1 MRSPEAGPARPTTA
15 PPPQAPPTQLATPQ
29 AGRSK
34 PTGLTTAQAAA
45 RLSAEGFNELPGA
58 RRQGGLSIVLEVMAE
73 PMFLLLVGCAALYF
87 VLGDA
92 AEAAVLAALV
102 LVVITITLVQRAKT
116 ERSLE
121 ALRDLSS
128 PRATVLRDGHVVRVA
143 GREVVRGDLL
153 VLAEGDR
160 VPADGVVVSSA
171 DLLVDESL
179 LTGESLP
186 VGKRAADD
194 GAAPQSPTQQDSHTV
209 FSGTLVVAGR
219 ALVRVAAVGAA
230 TEIGRIGRALRDI
243 DTRAT
248 PLQAQTDRVV
258 RKLAA
263 GGIAVALGA
272 VAVFGATRGDWT
284 GGLLAGIALAM
295 SLLPEEFP
303 VVLTVFLAIG
313 AWRMSQRAVLTRRMA
328 AIEALGAATVLCVD
342 KTGTLTENRMTVQ
355 RLVLPDGT
363 VADPRSLAAAP
374 DALHALAHA
383 AILACAPDP
392 FDPMERAIHA
402 LRPGSGGVDVEHG
415 APVAASLVR
424 RWPLTPQRLALTH
437 AWADVAETVVAAKGA
452 PEAIAQLTG
461 LSGEGLATMR
471 AAVDAAAVDGLRL
484 LGVAIARSA
493 GPAEALPE
501 DPHALGLRYIGLI
514 ALADPLRA
522 EVPDAVRAC
531 RSAGVRVLMITGD
544 HPSTAAA
551 IARAAGLAEA
561 DSVLTGPEIAGLSE
575 LALAHRLKRAGVIA
589 RAAPEQKL
597 RIVSALQAHGD
608 TVAMTGDGVNDAPAL
623 RAADIGIAMGGRG
636 TDVAREAA
644 AMVLTDDHF
653 ASIVHAIRLGRRIF
667 DNLRKATI
675 YIIAVHVEIVGAAL
689 LPIAANWPLLLLP
702 VHIAFLE
709 LVIDPACSVAFE
721 AEPEEP
727 DTMRRPPRPQDE
739 GLFERAAAQSGLLQ
753 GGVALAGVLAVYL
766 GARGAGLADDAVRA
780 LAFSTVVL
788 ANLALIV
795 ANRSSARSLAGTLR
809 TPNRPFWWVLAGAVV
824 ALVATIALPPIRGL
838 FAFALPPAA
847 WMAAPPAAALA
858 LLATIE
864 AIERMQR
871 RRGTAAATT

>member
-1 MRSPEAGPARPTTA
+1 MQ
-15 PPPQAPPTQLATPQ
+15 PQALSPTAT
-29 AGRSK
+29 A
-34 PTGLTTAQAAA
+34 GLTTAQAAE
-45 RLSAEGFNELPGA
+45 RLAAEGFNELPGA
-58 RRQGGLSIVLEVMAE
+58 RRQGGLSIALEVVAE

-87 VLGDA
+87 ALGDA

-102 LVVITITLVQRAKT
+102 LVVIAITLVQRAKT
-116 ERSLE
+116 ERALE

-128 PRATVLRDGHVVRVA
+128 PRATVLRDGHAVRVA
-143 GREVVRGDLL
+143 GREVVRGDVL

-160 VPADGVVVSSA
+160 VPADGIVLDSA
-171 DLLVDESL
+171 DLQVDESL

-186 VGKRAADD
+186 VGKRAAAE
-194 GAAPQSPTQQDSHTV
+194 GAEPQSPAQQESHTV

-219 ALVRVAAVGAA
+219 ATVRVAAIGAA

-243 DTRAT
+243 DTHAT
-248 PLQAQTDRVV
+248 PLQVQTGRVV

-272 VAVFGATRGDWT
+272 VVVFGATRGDWT

-295 SLLPEEFP
+295 SVLPEEFP

-355 RLVLPDGT
+355 RLVLPDGS
-363 VADPRSLAAAP
+363 AIDARSLAAAP
-374 DALHALAHA
+374 ADFRALART
-383 AILACAPDP
+383 AIRACAPDP

-402 LRPGSGGVDVEHG
+402 LSEGQEKIDA
-415 APVAASLVR
+415 APSSLVR

-437 AWADVAETVVAAKGA
+437 AWVDGPGLVVAAKGA
-452 PEAIAQLTG
+452 PETVAQLTG
-461 LSGEGLATMR
+461 LSGAPLVAMR
-471 AAVDAAAVDGLRL
+471 AAVDAAALDGLRL
-484 LGVAIARSA
+484 LGVASAQWA
-493 GPAEALPE
+493 GPPEALPE
-501 DPHALGLRYIGLI
+501 DPQALGLQFLGLV

-522 EVPDAVRAC
+522 EVPAAVRAC
-531 RSAGVRVLMITGD
+531 REAGVRVLMITGD
-544 HPSTAAA
+544 HPTTAAA
-551 IARAAGLAEA
+551 IARAAGLADA
-561 DSVLTGPEIAGLSE
+561 GQVLTGPEIAGLSE
-575 LALAHRLKRAGVIA
+575 LALAQRVKRVGVIA
-589 RAAPEQKL
+589 RAVPEQKL
-597 RIVSALQAHGD
+597 RIVSALQAQGD

-644 AMVLTDDHF
+644 AIVLTDDHF
-653 ASIVHAIRLGRRIF
+653 ASIAQAIRLGRRIF

-727 DTMRRPPRPQDE
+727 DTMRRPPRPRDE
-739 GLFERAAAQSGLLQ
+739 GLFERATVLSGLLQ

-766 GARGAGLADDAVRA
+766 GARRAGLADEAVRA

-795 ANRSSARSLAGTLR
+795 ANRSSARSLAATLR

-824 ALVATIALPPIRGL
+824 ALAATIAVPPIRGL

-847 WMAAPPAAALA
+847 WLAAPPAAALV
-858 LLATIE
+858 LLAAIE
-864 AIERMQR
+864 AMESRQR
-871 RRGTAAATT
+871 RRRAATAAPAAT